1 MLKSDSSLNLFI
13 FPDGRM
19 DRKNAASYLGC
30 APKTLADWAT
40 KGTGPEYRLV
50 GGRVFYFKAALDAWI
65 GAQSASPSSNRQ
77 RSGNGS

>member
-1 MLKSDSSLNLFI
+1 MTFDSKTLNLFV

-19 DRKNAASYLGC
+19 DRKNAAQYLGC

-40 KGTGPEYRLV
+40 KGSGPEYLQV

-65 GAQSASPSSNRQ
+65 GAQAASASSCRQ
-77 RSGNGS
+77 RQSSQR